1 MDRTSSRVRCLHKGA
16 MRIARVSV
24 GKMTLLL
31 RGVICLYIERLDGA
45 RASRIMV
52 KIDSMSERTDRLIG

>member
-1 MDRTSSRVRCLHKGA
+1 